1 MSMGRLE
8 KNNFDRLNSQ
18 PSFQEFI
25 EGMKRKES
33 KMRKGGITL
42 VLITSILT
50 FLSSSFAV
58 EPKATPAKAL
68 PATTSTPSAFDLSID
83 RIYLHEPDCKIH
95 VVLRNLG
102 TEKVPDDVFRTGR
115 LRIVS
120 EHFKNVPPWFL
131 SQVDMRRDLNG
142 SKKLK
147 DFDTG
152 LILGHQERV
161 TFRFENVKDKE
172 SSNDSRTVDLT
183 PSSKCMQVKS
193 PVVTQLKPL
202 PKIEPMREVTPSDT
216 LRRVSP
222 ALRPD
227 LTTRES
233 SEQKTTPSPSPGVS
247 ISSAGS
253 SSITVSSPSK
263 GDIVVPGNHCTIRWK
278 ATGITDNVVAID
290 LFYPGTQL
298 TPKNYQNTWWY
309 LVEATPNNGAYVWE
323 NVSLSIPYQGP
334 LQIRVRTVDGKVYGD
349 SEIFSI
355 GTPPAQAK

>member
-1 MSMGRLE
+1 MRVGRFE
-8 KNNFDRLNSQ
+8 QNNFDRLNSQ
-18 PSFQEFI
+18 LSLPKLI
-25 EGMKRKES
+25 GGMKRKES
-33 KMRKGGITL
+33 TMRKGGIL
-42 VLITSILT
+42 WFLIISVFT
-50 FLSSSFAV
+50 FFSSSFAV
-58 EPKATPAKAL
+58 ELKATPAKAL

-102 TEKVPDDVFRTGR
+102 SEKIPDEVYKLGR

-120 EHFKNVPPWFL
+120 EHYKNVLPWSL
-131 SQVDMRRDLNG
+131 SQVDMGRDLNG

-152 LILGHQERV
+152 LILSHQERV
-161 TFRFENVKDKE
+161 TFRFENVKDRD

-202 PKIEPMREVTPSDT
+202 PKIEPMRKVTPSGT
-216 LRRVSP
+216 LGRVSP
-222 ALRPD
+222 TLQPD

-233 SEQKTTPSPSPGVS
+233 SAQKTTPSPSPGIS

-253 SSITVSSPSK
+253 SSIAVGSPSK
-263 GDIVVPGNHCTIRWK
+263 GDIVLPGSNCTIRWK
-278 ATGITDNVVAID
+278 ATGITDTVVAID

-334 LQIRVRTVDGKVYGD
+334 LQIRVRTVDSKVYGD

-355 GTPPAQAK
+355 GTPSAQAK